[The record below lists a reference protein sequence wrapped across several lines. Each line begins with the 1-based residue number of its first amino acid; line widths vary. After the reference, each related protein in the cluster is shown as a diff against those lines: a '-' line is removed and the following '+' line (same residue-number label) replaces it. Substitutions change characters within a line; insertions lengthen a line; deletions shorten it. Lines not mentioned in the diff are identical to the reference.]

1 MATKKKTKTD
11 EQFYKAPCPSIDQIL
26 RIKRLDT
33 KSAIELFNKLKDF
46 VANLEPENSITA
58 YANKLIQEL
67 LNDPD
72 ILKPYL
78 EDDLAYGLVL
88 KEVYDCIVDIY
99 LPFRI
104 EYVCSTINTKLK
116 NHDPG
121 SNGLPSEFN
130 DMLNDLERAM
140 STLTKGNKA
149 TTASHPKTLKELQSL
164 EASLKKGVIGQDE
177 AIESLIKKSKLIS
190 VGFETRGAFFFIGR
204 TGVGKTE
211 LAKQFGDKF
220 YGNFAK
226 INCSEFGNGHEV
238 SKLIGAPPGYVGSN
252 QKSFFAEKAEKGN
265 RWVFLFD
272 EIEKAHEKL
281 YNLLLSLL
289 DDGTITDS
297 QGVVLDFSRSIFLFT
312 SNQGVRDLKTKTLSF
327 KQNANE
333 EADKETLKDSLD
345 RMFSPEFRNRID
357 EFIYF
362 NDLTVDDAKKIAKL
376 NLKQY
381 PVVISD
387 SLLDYV
393 VSNCYSVEYGVRE
406 LKRFIKNN
414 VALPIAEAILNS
426 PVPPSKGDK
435 YQVSFKEG
443 KLVVDGLAKDCWL
456 P

>member
-1 MATKKKTKTD
+1 MATKKKTKT
-11 EQFYKAPCPSIDQIL
+11 EEFYKAPCPSIDQIL

-33 KSAIELFNKLKDF
+33 KSAIDLFKKLKDF
-46 VANLEPENSITA
+46 VVDLKPENSITA

-67 LNDPD
+67 LNDPE

-78 EDDLAYGLVL
+78 DDDLAYGLVL

-104 EYVCSTINTKLK
+104 EYVCSTINSKLK
-116 NHDPG
+116 NDFPQDD
-121 SNGLPSEFN
+121 NNPEVN
-130 DMLNDLERAM
+130 DMLDDLERAM
-140 STLTKGNKA
+140 ATLTKGKKEGPA
-149 TTASHPKTLKELQSL
+149 HPKTLKELQSL
-164 EASLKKGVIGQDE
+164 ETSLKKGVIGQDE
-177 AIESLIKKSKLIS
+177 AIESLIRKSKLIS

-327 KQNANE
+327 KHNANE

-362 NDLTVDDAKKIAKL
+362 NDLTVDDAKKIARL

-387 SLLDYV
+387 NLLDYV
-393 VSNCYSVEYGVRE
+393 VANCYSVEYGVRE

-435 YQVSFKEG
+435 YQVSIKEG

>member
-1 MATKKKTKTD
+1 MATKKKTKTKD
-11 EQFYKAPCPSIDQIL
+11 QEFYKAPCPSIDQIL

-33 KSAIELFNKLKDF
+33 KSAIELFNKLKAF
-46 VANLEPENSITA
+46 VADLKQENAITT

-67 LNDPD
+67 LSDPE

-78 EDDLAYGLVL
+78 DDDLAYGLVL

-104 EYVCSTINTKLK
+104 EYICSDMNNKIKEQKPPTGTTEEILDILEGFMT
-116 NHDPG
+116 
-121 SNGLPSEFN
+121 SALPKKE
-130 DMLNDLERAM
+130 
-140 STLTKGNKA
+140 KA
-149 TTASHPKTLKELQSL
+149 GHPKTLKELQSL
-164 EASLKKGVIGQDE
+164 EASLKKGVIGQDG
-177 AIESLIKKSKLIS
+177 AIETLIKKSKLIS
-190 VGFETRGAFFFIGR
+190 VGFEKRGAFFFIGR

-211 LAKQFGDKF
+211 LAKQFGNKF

-226 INCSEFGNGHEV
+226 INCSEFSNGHEV

-297 QGVVLDFSRSIFLFT
+297 QGVQLDFSRSIFLFT

-327 KQNANE
+327 KQNQSE
-333 EADKETLKDSLD
+333 DADKETLRDSLD

-362 NDLTVDDAKKIAKL
+362 NDLTVEDAKKIAKL
-376 NLKQY
+376 NLKEY
-381 PVVISD
+381 PVVITD
-387 SLLDYV
+387 DLLDYI

-406 LKRFIKNN
+406 LKRFIKNS
-414 VALPIAEAILNS
+414 VALPIAESILNS

-435 YQVSFKEG
+435 YQVSIKNG
-443 KLVVDGLAKDCWL
+443 KLVVDGLAKDCWI

>member
-1 MATKKKTKTD
+1 MATKKKTTKTKD
-11 EQFYKAPCPSIDQIL
+11 QEFYKAPCPSIDQIL

-33 KSAIELFNKLKDF
+33 KSAVELFNKLKDF
-46 VANLEPENSITA
+46 VADLKQENAITL

-67 LNDPD
+67 LSDPQ

-88 KEVYDCIVDIY
+88 KEVYDCIVEIY

-104 EYVCSTINTKLK
+104 EYICSDMNNKIKEQKPPTGTTEEILDILEGFMT
-116 NHDPG
+116 
-121 SNGLPSEFN
+121 SALP
-130 DMLNDLERAM
+130 
-140 STLTKGNKA
+140 KGKKVN
-149 TTASHPKTLKELQSL
+149 HPKTLKELQSL
-164 EASLKKGVIGQDE
+164 ESSLKRGVIGQDE
-177 AIESLIKKSKLIS
+177 AIETLIKKSKLIS
-190 VGFETRGAFFFIGR
+190 VGFEKRGAFFFIGR

-297 QGVVLDFSRSIFLFT
+297 QGVQLDFSRSIFLFT

-327 KQNANE
+327 KQNQNE
-333 EADKETLKDSLD
+333 EADKETLRDSLD

-362 NDLTVDDAKKIAKL
+362 NDLTVEDAKKIAKL
-376 NLKQY
+376 NLKEY
-381 PVVISD
+381 PVVIND
-387 SLLDYV
+387 NLLDYI

-414 VALPIAEAILNS
+414 VALPIAESILNS

-435 YQVSFKEG
+435 YQLSIKDG

>member
-1 MATKKKTKTD
+1 MTKKKTKID
-11 EQFYKAPCPSIDQIL
+11 QQFYKAPCPSIDQIL
-26 RIKRLDT
+26 KIKRLDT
-33 KSAIELFNKLKDF
+33 KSAIELFNKLKEF
-46 VANLEPENSITA
+46 VADLKPENAITS
-58 YANKLIQEL
+58 YATKLINEL
-67 LNDPD
+67 ISDPD

-88 KEVYDCIVDIY
+88 KEVYECIVDIY

-104 EYVCSTINTKLK
+104 EYICSDMNNKLRGQTPTEGNTEDIL
-116 NHDPG
+116 D
-121 SNGLPSEFN
+121 S
-130 DMLNDLERAM
+130 LEGMMTSA
-140 STLTKGNKA
+140 TPKGKKV
-149 TTASHPKTLKELQSL
+149 THPKTLKELNTL
-164 EASLKKGVIGQDE
+164 ESAMKKHVIGQDE
-177 AIESLIKKSKLIS
+177 AIETLIRRSKLIS
-190 VGFETRGAFFFIGR
+190 VGFEKRGAFFFIGR

-211 LAKQFGDKF
+211 LAKQFGERF

-226 INCSEFGNGHEV
+226 INCSEFSNGHEV

-297 QGVVLDFSRSIFLFT
+297 QGNLLDFSRSIFLFT
-312 SNQGVRDLKTKTLSF
+312 SNQGIRDLKTKTLSF
-327 KQNANE
+327 KQNQSE
-333 EADKETLKDSLD
+333 DADKETLKDSLD

-362 NDLTVDDAKKIAKL
+362 NDLTVEDAKKIAKL
-376 NLKQY
+376 NLKEY
-381 PVVISD
+381 PVVITD
-387 SLLDYV
+387 DLLDYC

-406 LKRFIKNN
+406 LKRFVKNSI
-414 VALPIAEAILNS
+414 ALPIAEAILNS

-435 YQVSFKEG
+435 YQVSIKGG
-443 KLVVDGLAKDCWL
+443 KLLVDGLAKDCWL

>member
-1 MATKKKTKTD
+1 MATKKKTKID
-11 EQFYKAPCPSIDQIL
+11 QQFYKAPCPSIDQIL

-33 KSAIELFNKLKDF
+33 ASAIKLFNELKEF
-46 VANLEPENSITA
+46 VANLKQENAITA

-67 LNDPD
+67 LSDPE

-78 EDDLAYGLVL
+78 DDDLAYGLVL

-99 LPFRI
+99 MPFRI
-104 EYVCSTINTKLK
+104 EYVCSDMNNKLK
-116 NHDPG
+116 SPT
-121 SNGLPSEFN
+121 STPPSTPDEIL
-130 DMLNDLERAM
+130 DILEGFM
-140 STLTKGNKA
+140 PSSIPKIKKDTQ
-149 TTASHPKTLKELQSL
+149 PKTLKDLQSL
-164 EASLKKGVIGQDE
+164 ETSLKKGVIGQDE
-177 AIESLIKKSKLIS
+177 AIETLINKSKLIS
-190 VGFETRGAFFFIGR
+190 VGFEKRGAFFFIGR

-211 LAKQFGDKF
+211 LAKQFGNKF

-226 INCSEFGNGHEV
+226 INCSEFSNGHEV

-297 QGVVLDFSRSIFLFT
+297 QGVQLDFSRSIFLFT
-312 SNQGVRDLKTKTLSF
+312 SNQGIRDLKTKTLSF
-327 KQNANE
+327 KQNQNE
-333 EADKETLKDSLD
+333 EADKETLRDSLD

-362 NDLTVDDAKKIAKL
+362 NDLTPEDAKKIAKL
-376 NLKQY
+376 NLKEY
-381 PVVISD
+381 PVVITD
-387 SLLDYV
+387 DLLDYC

-406 LKRFIKNN
+406 LKRFIKNSI
-414 VALPIAEAILNS
+414 ALPIAEAILSS

-435 YQVSFKEG
+435 YQVSIKNG
-443 KLVVDGLAKDCWL
+443 KLVVDGLAKDCWI

>member
-1 MATKKKTKTD
+1 MATKKKTTKTKD
-11 EQFYKAPCPSIDQIL
+11 QEFYKAPCPSIDQIL

-33 KSAIELFNKLKDF
+33 KSAIDLFNKLKDF
-46 VANLEPENSITA
+46 VADLKPENAITS

-67 LNDPD
+67 LKDPE

-88 KEVYDCIVDIY
+88 KEVYECIVDIY

-104 EYVCSTINTKLK
+104 EYICSDMNNKIKEQKPPTGTTEEILDILEGFMT
-116 NHDPG
+116 
-121 SNGLPSEFN
+121 SALP
-130 DMLNDLERAM
+130 
-140 STLTKGNKA
+140 KGKKVN
-149 TTASHPKTLKELQSL
+149 HPKTLKELQSL
-164 EASLKKGVIGQDE
+164 ESSLKRGVIGQDE
-177 AIESLIKKSKLIS
+177 AIETLIKKSKLIS
-190 VGFETRGAFFFIGR
+190 VGFEKRGAFFFIGR

-297 QGVVLDFSRSIFLFT
+297 QGVQLDFSRSIFLFT

-327 KQNANE
+327 KQNQNE
-333 EADKETLKDSLD
+333 DADKETLRDSLD

-362 NDLTVDDAKKIAKL
+362 NDLTVEDAKKIAKL
-376 NLKQY
+376 NLKEY
-381 PVVISD
+381 PVVIND
-387 SLLDYV
+387 NLLDYI

-414 VALPIAEAILNS
+414 VALPIAESILNS

-435 YQVSFKEG
+435 YQVSIKDG

>member
-1 MATKKKTKTD
+1 VAD
-11 EQFYKAPCPSIDQIL
+11 
-26 RIKRLDT
+26 
-33 KSAIELFNKLKDF
+33 LK
-46 VANLEPENSITA
+46 PENSITA

-67 LNDPD
+67 LNDPE

-78 EDDLAYGLVL
+78 DDDLAYGLVL

-99 LPFRI
+99 MPFRI
-104 EYVCSTINTKLK
+104 EYVCSTINNKLK
-116 NHDPG
+116 NDSPQG
-121 SNGLPSEFN
+121 DTPTEVN
-130 DMLNDLERAM
+130 DMLDDLERAM
-140 STLTKGNKA
+140 ATLTKGKKVPAA
-149 TTASHPKTLKELQSL
+149 THPKTLKELQSL
-164 EASLKKGVIGQDE
+164 ETSLKKGVIGQDE
-177 AIESLIKKSKLIS
+177 AIQTLIKKSKLIS
-190 VGFETRGAFFFIGR
+190 VGFEKRGAFFFIGR

-297 QGVVLDFSRSIFLFT
+297 QGVQLDFSRSIFLFT

-327 KQNANE
+327 KQNQNE
-333 EADKETLKDSLD
+333 EADKETLRDSLD

-362 NDLTVDDAKKIAKL
+362 NDLTVEDAKKIAKL
-376 NLKQY
+376 NLKEY
-381 PVVISD
+381 PVVIND
-387 SLLDYV
+387 NLLDYI

-414 VALPIAEAILNS
+414 VALPIAESILNS

-435 YQVSFKEG
+435 YQVSIKNG

>member
-1 MATKKKTKTD
+1 MAKKKTTKID
-11 EQFYKAPCPSIDQIL
+11 QQFYKAPCPSIDQIL

-33 KSAIELFNKLKDF
+33 ASAIKLFNELKEF
-46 VANLEPENSITA
+46 VANLKQENAITA

-67 LNDPD
+67 LSDPEV
-72 ILKPYL
+72 LKPYL
-78 EDDLAYGLVL
+78 DDDLAYGLVL

-99 LPFRI
+99 MPFRI
-104 EYVCSTINTKLK
+104 EYVCSDMNNKLK
-116 NHDPG
+116 SPT
-121 SNGLPSEFN
+121 SSQPSTPDEIL
-130 DMLNDLERAM
+130 DILEGFM
-140 STLTKGNKA
+140 PSSTSKTKKDIQ
-149 TTASHPKTLKELQSL
+149 PKTLKDLQSL

-177 AIESLIKKSKLIS
+177 AIETLINKSKLIS
-190 VGFETRGAFFFIGR
+190 VGFEKRGAFFFIGR

-211 LAKQFGDKF
+211 LAKQFGQKF

-226 INCSEFGNGHEV
+226 INCSEFSNGHEV

-297 QGVVLDFSRSIFLFT
+297 QGVQLDFSRSIFLFT
-312 SNQGVRDLKTKTLSF
+312 SNQGIRDLKTKTLSF
-327 KQNANE
+327 KQNQNE
-333 EADKETLKDSLD
+333 DADKETLRDSLD

-362 NDLTVDDAKKIAKL
+362 NDLTPEDAKKIAKL
-376 NLKQY
+376 NLKEY
-381 PVVISD
+381 PVVITD
-387 SLLDYV
+387 DLLDYC

-406 LKRFIKNN
+406 LKRFIKNSI
-414 VALPIAEAILNS
+414 ALPIAEAILSS

-435 YQVSFKEG
+435 YQVSIKNG
-443 KLVVDGLAKDCWL
+443 KLVVDGLAKDCWI

>member
-1 MATKKKTKTD
+1 MATKKKTKTKD
-11 EQFYKAPCPSIDQIL
+11 QEFYKAPCPSIDQIL

-33 KSAIELFNKLKDF
+33 KSAVELFNKLKDF
-46 VANLEPENSITA
+46 VADLKQENAITL

-67 LNDPD
+67 LSDPQ

-88 KEVYDCIVDIY
+88 KEVYDCIVEIY

-104 EYVCSTINTKLK
+104 EYICSDMNNKIKEQKPPTGTTEEILDILEGFMT
-116 NHDPG
+116 
-121 SNGLPSEFN
+121 SALP
-130 DMLNDLERAM
+130 
-140 STLTKGNKA
+140 KGKKVN
-149 TTASHPKTLKELQSL
+149 HPKTLKELQSL
-164 EASLKKGVIGQDE
+164 ESSLKKGVIGQDE
-177 AIESLIKKSKLIS
+177 AIETLIKKSKLIS
-190 VGFETRGAFFFIGR
+190 VGFEKRGAFFFIGR

-297 QGVVLDFSRSIFLFT
+297 QGVQLDFSRSIFLFT

-327 KQNANE
+327 KQNQNE
-333 EADKETLKDSLD
+333 EADKETLRDSLD

-362 NDLTVDDAKKIAKL
+362 NDLTKDDAKKIAKL
-376 NLKQY
+376 NLKEY
-381 PVVISD
+381 PVVITD
-387 SLLDYV
+387 NLLDYI

-414 VALPIAEAILNS
+414 VALPIAESILNS

-435 YQVSFKEG
+435 YQLSIKDG

>member
-11 EQFYKAPCPSIDQIL
+11 EFYKAPCPSIDQIL

-33 KSAIELFNKLKDF
+33 KAAIDLFKKLKDF
-46 VANLEPENSITA
+46 VVDLKPENSITA

-67 LNDPD
+67 LNDPE

-78 EDDLAYGLVL
+78 DDDLAYGLVL

-104 EYVCSTINTKLK
+104 EYVCSTINSKLK
-116 NHDPG
+116 NDFPQDD
-121 SNGLPSEFN
+121 NNPEVN
-130 DMLNDLERAM
+130 DMLDDLERAM
-140 STLTKGNKA
+140 ATLTKGKKEGPA
-149 TTASHPKTLKELQSL
+149 HPKTLKELQSL
-164 EASLKKGVIGQDE
+164 ETSLKKGVIGQDE
-177 AIESLIKKSKLIS
+177 AIESLIRKSKLIS

-327 KQNANE
+327 KHNANE

-362 NDLTVDDAKKIAKL
+362 NDLTVDDAKKIARL

-387 SLLDYV
+387 NLLDYV
-393 VSNCYSVEYGVRE
+393 VANCYSVEYGVRE

-435 YQVSFKEG
+435 YQVSIKEG

>member
-1 MATKKKTKTD
+1 MTKKKTKID
-11 EQFYKAPCPSIDQIL
+11 QQFYKAPCPSIDQIL
-26 RIKRLDT
+26 KIKRLDT
-33 KSAIELFNKLKDF
+33 KSAIELFNKLKEF
-46 VANLEPENSITA
+46 VADLKPENAITS
-58 YANKLIQEL
+58 YATKLISEL
-67 LNDPD
+67 ISDPD

-88 KEVYDCIVDIY
+88 KEVYECIVDIY

-104 EYVCSTINTKLK
+104 EYICSDMNNKLRGQTPTEGNTEDIL
-116 NHDPG
+116 D
-121 SNGLPSEFN
+121 S
-130 DMLNDLERAM
+130 LEGMMTSA
-140 STLTKGNKA
+140 TPKGKKV
-149 TTASHPKTLKELQSL
+149 THPKTLKELNTL
-164 EASLKKGVIGQDE
+164 ESAMKKHVIGQDE
-177 AIESLIKKSKLIS
+177 AIETLIRRSKLIS
-190 VGFETRGAFFFIGR
+190 VGFEKRGAFFFIGR

-211 LAKQFGDKF
+211 LAKQFGERF

-226 INCSEFGNGHEV
+226 INCSEFSNGHEV

-297 QGVVLDFSRSIFLFT
+297 QGNLLDFSRSIFLFT
-312 SNQGVRDLKTKTLSF
+312 SNQGIRDLKTKTLSF
-327 KQNANE
+327 KQNQNE
-333 EADKETLKDSLD
+333 DADKETLKDSLD

-362 NDLTVDDAKKIAKL
+362 NDLTVEDAKKIAKL
-376 NLKQY
+376 NLKEY
-381 PVVISD
+381 PVVITD
-387 SLLDYV
+387 DLLDYV

-406 LKRFIKNN
+406 LKRFVKNN

-435 YQVSFKEG
+435 YQISIKGG
-443 KLVVDGLAKDCWL
+443 KLLVDGLAKDCWL

>member
-1 MATKKKTKTD
+1 MTKKKTKID
-11 EQFYKAPCPSIDQIL
+11 QQFYKAPCPSIDQIL
-26 RIKRLDT
+26 KIKRLDT
-33 KSAIELFNKLKDF
+33 KSAIELFNKLKEF
-46 VANLEPENSITA
+46 VADLKPENAITS
-58 YANKLIQEL
+58 YATKLISEL
-67 LNDPD
+67 ISDPD

-88 KEVYDCIVDIY
+88 KEVYECIVDIY

-104 EYVCSTINTKLK
+104 EYICSDMNNKLRGQTPTEGNTEDIL
-116 NHDPG
+116 D
-121 SNGLPSEFN
+121 S
-130 DMLNDLERAM
+130 LEGMMTSA
-140 STLTKGNKA
+140 TPKGKKV
-149 TTASHPKTLKELQSL
+149 THPKTLKELNTL
-164 EASLKKGVIGQDE
+164 ESAMKKHVIGQDE
-177 AIESLIKKSKLIS
+177 AIETLIRRSKLIS
-190 VGFETRGAFFFIGR
+190 VGFEKRGAFFFIGR

-211 LAKQFGDKF
+211 LAKQFGERF

-226 INCSEFGNGHEV
+226 INCSEFSNGHEV

-297 QGVVLDFSRSIFLFT
+297 QGNLLDFSRSIFLFT
-312 SNQGVRDLKTKTLSF
+312 SNQGIRDLKTKTLSF
-327 KQNANE
+327 KQNQSE
-333 EADKETLKDSLD
+333 DADKETLKDSLD

-362 NDLTVDDAKKIAKL
+362 NDLTMEDAKKIAKL
-376 NLKQY
+376 NLKEY
-381 PVVISD
+381 PVVITD
-387 SLLDYV
+387 DLLDYC

-414 VALPIAEAILNS
+414 IALPIAEAILNS

-435 YQVSFKEG
+435 YQVSIKGG
-443 KLVVDGLAKDCWL
+443 KLLVDGLAKDCWL

>member
-1 MATKKKTKTD
+1 MAKKTTTKI
-11 EQFYKAPCPSIDQIL
+11 EQQFYKAPCPSIDQIL

-33 KSAIELFNKLKDF
+33 ASAIKLFNELKEF
-46 VANLEPENSITA
+46 VANLKQENAITA

-67 LNDPD
+67 LSDPE

-88 KEVYDCIVDIY
+88 KEIYDCIVDIY

-104 EYVCSTINTKLK
+104 EYICSDMNNKIKEQKPPTGTTEEILDILEGFMT
-116 NHDPG
+116 
-121 SNGLPSEFN
+121 SALPKKEKV
-130 DMLNDLERAM
+130 EY
-140 STLTKGNKA
+140 
-149 TTASHPKTLKELQSL
+149 PKTLKELQSL

-177 AIESLIKKSKLIS
+177 AIKTLIKKSKLIS
-190 VGFETRGAFFFIGR
+190 VGFEKRGAFFFIGR

-211 LAKQFGDKF
+211 LAKQFGNKF

-226 INCSEFGNGHEV
+226 INCSEFSNGHEV

-252 QKSFFAEKAEKGN
+252 QKSFFAEKAEKSN

-297 QGVVLDFSRSIFLFT
+297 QGVQLDFSRSIFLFT

-327 KQNANE
+327 KQNQNE
-333 EADKETLKDSLD
+333 DADKETLRDSLD

-362 NDLTVDDAKKIAKL
+362 NDLTVEDAKKIAKL
-376 NLKQY
+376 NLKEY
-381 PVVISD
+381 PVVITD
-387 SLLDYV
+387 DLLDYI
-393 VSNCYSVEYGVRE
+393 VSNCYSIKYGVRE
-406 LKRFIKNN
+406 LKRFIKNS
-414 VALPIAEAILNS
+414 VALPIAESILNS

-435 YQVSFKEG
+435 YQVSIKNG
-443 KLVVDGLAKDCWL
+443 KLVVDGLAKDCWI

>member
-1 MATKKKTKTD
+1 MTKKKTKID
-11 EQFYKAPCPSIDQIL
+11 QQFYKAPCPSIDQIL
-26 RIKRLDT
+26 KIKRLDT
-33 KSAIELFNKLKDF
+33 KSAIELFNKLKEF
-46 VANLEPENSITA
+46 VADLKPENAITS
-58 YANKLIQEL
+58 YATKLISEL
-67 LNDPD
+67 ISDPD

-88 KEVYDCIVDIY
+88 KEVYECIVDIY

-104 EYVCSTINTKLK
+104 EYICSDMNNKLRGQTPTEGNTEDIL
-116 NHDPG
+116 D
-121 SNGLPSEFN
+121 S
-130 DMLNDLERAM
+130 LEGMMTSA
-140 STLTKGNKA
+140 TPKGKKV
-149 TTASHPKTLKELQSL
+149 THPKTLKELNTL
-164 EASLKKGVIGQDE
+164 ESAMKKHVIGQDE
-177 AIESLIKKSKLIS
+177 AIETLIRRSKLIS
-190 VGFETRGAFFFIGR
+190 VGFEKRGAFFFIGR

-211 LAKQFGDKF
+211 LAKQFGERF

-226 INCSEFGNGHEV
+226 INCSEFSNGHEV

-297 QGVVLDFSRSIFLFT
+297 QGNLLDFSRSIFLFT
-312 SNQGVRDLKTKTLSF
+312 SNQGIRDLKTKTLSF
-327 KQNANE
+327 KQNQSE
-333 EADKETLKDSLD
+333 DADKETLKDSLD

-362 NDLTVDDAKKIAKL
+362 NDLTPEDAKKIAKL
-376 NLKQY
+376 NLKEY
-381 PVVISD
+381 PVVITD
-387 SLLDYV
+387 DLLDYC

-414 VALPIAEAILNS
+414 IALPIAEAILNS

-435 YQVSFKEG
+435 YQISIKGG
-443 KLVVDGLAKDCWL
+443 KLLVDGLAKDCWL

>member
-1 MATKKKTKTD
+1 MAKKKTKID
-11 EQFYKAPCPSIDQIL
+11 QQFYKAPCPSIDQIL

-33 KSAIELFNKLKDF
+33 ASAIKLFNELKEF
-46 VANLEPENSITA
+46 VASLKQENAITA

-67 LNDPD
+67 LDD
-72 ILKPYL
+72 SEILKPYL
-78 EDDLAYGLVL
+78 DDDLAYGLVL

-99 LPFRI
+99 MPFRI
-104 EYVCSTINTKLK
+104 EYVCSDMNNKLK
-116 NHDPG
+116 SPNT
-121 SNGLPSEFN
+121 SVPSTPDEIL
-130 DMLNDLERAM
+130 DALEGFM
-140 STLTKGNKA
+140 PSSTIKTKKDIQ
-149 TTASHPKTLKELQSL
+149 PKSLKDLQSL
-164 EASLKKGVIGQDE
+164 ETALKKGVIGQDE
-177 AIESLIKKSKLIS
+177 AIETLINKSKLIS
-190 VGFETRGAFFFIGR
+190 VGFEKRGAFFFIGR

-211 LAKQFGDKF
+211 LAKQFGQKF

-226 INCSEFGNGHEV
+226 INCSEFSNGHEV

-297 QGVVLDFSRSIFLFT
+297 QGNLLDFSRSIFLFT

-327 KQNANE
+327 KQNQNE
-333 EADKETLKDSLD
+333 DADKETLRDSLD

-362 NDLTVDDAKKIAKL
+362 NDLTPEDAKKIAKL
-376 NLKQY
+376 NLKEY
-381 PVVISD
+381 PVVITD
-387 SLLDYV
+387 DLLDYC

-406 LKRFIKNN
+406 LKRFVKNSI
-414 VALPIAEAILNS
+414 ALPIAEAILNS
-426 PVPPSKGDK
+426 PVPPSKGDN
-435 YQVSFKEG
+435 YQVSIKGG
-443 KLVVDGLAKDCWL
+443 KLLVDGLAKDCWL

>member
-11 EQFYKAPCPSIDQIL
+11 EFYKAPCPSIDQIL

-33 KSAIELFNKLKDF
+33 KAAIDLFKKLKDF
-46 VANLEPENSITA
+46 VVDLKPENSITA

-67 LNDPD
+67 LNDPE

-78 EDDLAYGLVL
+78 DDDLAYGLVL

-104 EYVCSTINTKLK
+104 EYVCSTINSKLK
-116 NHDPG
+116 NDFPQDD
-121 SNGLPSEFN
+121 NNPEVN
-130 DMLNDLERAM
+130 DMLDDLERAM
-140 STLTKGNKA
+140 ATLTKGKKEGPA
-149 TTASHPKTLKELQSL
+149 HPKTLKELQSL
-164 EASLKKGVIGQDE
+164 ETSLKKGVIGQDE
-177 AIESLIKKSKLIS
+177 AIESLIRKSKLIS

-327 KQNANE
+327 KHNANE

-387 SLLDYV
+387 NLLDYV
-393 VSNCYSVEYGVRE
+393 VANCYSVEYGVRE

-435 YQVSFKEG
+435 YQVSIKEG
-443 KLVVDGLAKDCWL
+443 KLIVDGLAKDCWL

>member
-11 EQFYKAPCPSIDQIL
+11 EFYKAPCPSIDQIL

-33 KSAIELFNKLKDF
+33 KAAIDLFKKLKDF
-46 VANLEPENSITA
+46 VVDLKPENSITA

-67 LNDPD
+67 LNDPE

-78 EDDLAYGLVL
+78 DDDLAYGLVL

-104 EYVCSTINTKLK
+104 EYVCSTINSKLK
-116 NHDPG
+116 NDFPQDD
-121 SNGLPSEFN
+121 NNPEVN
-130 DMLNDLERAM
+130 DMLDDLERAM
-140 STLTKGNKA
+140 ATLTKGKKEGPA
-149 TTASHPKTLKELQSL
+149 HPKTLKELQSL
-164 EASLKKGVIGQDE
+164 ETSLKKGVIGQDE
-177 AIESLIKKSKLIS
+177 AIESLIRKSKLIS

-327 KQNANE
+327 KHNANE

-387 SLLDYV
+387 NLLDYV
-393 VSNCYSVEYGVRE
+393 VANCYSVEYGVRE

-435 YQVSFKEG
+435 YQVSIKEG

>member
-11 EQFYKAPCPSIDQIL
+11 QQFYKAPCPSIDQIL

-33 KSAIELFNKLKDF
+33 ASAIKLFNELKEF
-46 VANLEPENSITA
+46 VANLKPENAITT

-67 LNDPD
+67 LNDPE

-78 EDDLAYGLVL
+78 DDDLAYGLVL

-99 LPFRI
+99 MPFRI
-104 EYVCSTINTKLK
+104 EYVCSDMNNKLK
-116 NHDPG
+116 SPN
-121 SNGLPSEFN
+121 SSIPSTPDEIL
-130 DMLNDLERAM
+130 DALEGFM
-140 STLTKGNKA
+140 PSSTTKTRKDIQ
-149 TTASHPKTLKELQSL
+149 PKTLKDLQSL
-164 EASLKKGVIGQDE
+164 ESTLKKGVIGQDE
-177 AIESLIKKSKLIS
+177 AIETLIKKSKLIS
-190 VGFETRGAFFFIGR
+190 VGFEKRGAFFFIGR

-211 LAKQFGDKF
+211 LAKQFGQKF

-226 INCSEFGNGHEV
+226 INCSEFSNGHEV

-252 QKSFFAEKAEKGN
+252 QKSFFAEKAEKSN

-297 QGVVLDFSRSIFLFT
+297 QGVQLDFSRSIFLFT

-327 KQNANE
+327 KQNQNE
-333 EADKETLKDSLD
+333 DADKETLRDSLD

-362 NDLTVDDAKKIAKL
+362 NDLTIEDAKKITKL
-376 NLKQY
+376 NLKEY
-381 PVVISD
+381 PVVITD
-387 SLLDYV
+387 DLLDYI

-406 LKRFIKNN
+406 LKRFIKNS

-435 YQVSFKEG
+435 YQVSIKGG
-443 KLVVDGLAKDCWL
+443 KLVVDGLAKDCWI

>member
-11 EQFYKAPCPSIDQIL
+11 QQFYKAPCPSIDQIL

-33 KSAIELFNKLKDF
+33 ASAIKLFNELKEF
-46 VANLEPENSITA
+46 VANLKQENAITA

-67 LNDPD
+67 LSDPEV
-72 ILKPYL
+72 LKPYL
-78 EDDLAYGLVL
+78 DDDLAYGLVL

-99 LPFRI
+99 MPFRI
-104 EYVCSTINTKLK
+104 EYVCSDMNNKLRTPTPGVPSTPDEILDVLEGFMPSATGKTKKDPQPKNLK
-116 NHDPG
+116 D
-121 SNGLPSEFN
+121 
-130 DMLNDLERAM
+130 
-140 STLTKGNKA
+140 
-149 TTASHPKTLKELQSL
+149 LQSL
-164 EASLKKGVIGQDE
+164 EAALKKGVIGQDE
-177 AIESLIKKSKLIS
+177 AIETLINKSKLIS
-190 VGFETRGAFFFIGR
+190 VGFEKRGAFFFIGR

-211 LAKQFGDKF
+211 LAKQFGNKF

-226 INCSEFGNGHEV
+226 INCSEFSNGHEV

-297 QGVVLDFSRSIFLFT
+297 QGVSLDFSRSIFLFT
-312 SNQGVRDLKTKTLSF
+312 SNQGIRDLKTKTLSF
-327 KQNANE
+327 KQNQSE
-333 EADKETLKDSLD
+333 DADKETLRDSLD

-362 NDLTVDDAKKIAKL
+362 NDLTPEDAKKIAKL
-376 NLKQY
+376 NLKEY
-381 PVVISD
+381 PVVITD
-387 SLLDYV
+387 DLLDYC
-393 VSNCYSVEYGVRE
+393 VSHCYSVEYGVRE
-406 LKRFIKNN
+406 LKRFVKNN

-435 YQVSFKEG
+435 YQVSIKGG
-443 KLVVDGLAKDCWL
+443 KLVVDGLAKDCWI

>member
-46 VANLEPENSITA
+46 VAKLEPENSITA

-78 EDDLAYGLVL
+78 DDDLAYGLVL

-99 LPFRI
+99 MPFRI

-116 NHDPG
+116 NDVPAT
-121 SNGLPSEFN
+121 NGLPSEVN
-130 DMLNDLERAM
+130 DMLEDLEKAM
-140 STLTKGNKA
+140 STLTKGKKTSTA
-149 TTASHPKTLKELQSL
+149 THPKTLKELQSL
-164 EASLKKGVIGQDE
+164 EAALKKGVIGQDE
-177 AIESLIKKSKLIS
+177 AIESLIRKSKLIS

-211 LAKQFGDKF
+211 LAKQFGEKF

-362 NDLTVDDAKKIAKL
+362 NDLTVEDAKKIAKL

-387 SLLDYV
+387 NLLDYV

-426 PVPPSKGDK
+426 PVPPSKADK
-435 YQVSFKEG
+435 YQVSIKEG

>member
-1 MATKKKTKTD
+1 MTKKKTKID
-11 EQFYKAPCPSIDQIL
+11 QQFYKAPCPSIDQIL
-26 RIKRLDT
+26 KIKRLDT
-33 KSAIELFNKLKDF
+33 KSAIELFNKLKEF
-46 VANLEPENSITA
+46 VADLKTENAITS
-58 YANKLIQEL
+58 YATKLISEL
-67 LNDPD
+67 ISDPD

-88 KEVYDCIVDIY
+88 KEIYECIVDIY

-104 EYVCSTINTKLK
+104 EYICSDMNNKLRGQTPPEGNTEDIL
-116 NHDPG
+116 D
-121 SNGLPSEFN
+121 S
-130 DMLNDLERAM
+130 LEGMMTSA
-140 STLTKGNKA
+140 TPKGKKV
-149 TTASHPKTLKELQSL
+149 THPKTLKELNTL
-164 EASLKKGVIGQDE
+164 ESAMKKHVIGQDE
-177 AIESLIKKSKLIS
+177 AIETLIRRSKLIS
-190 VGFETRGAFFFIGR
+190 VGFEKRGAFFFIGR

-211 LAKQFGDKF
+211 LAKQFGERF

-226 INCSEFGNGHEV
+226 INCSEFSNGHEV

-297 QGVVLDFSRSIFLFT
+297 QGNLLDFSRSIFLFT
-312 SNQGVRDLKTKTLSF
+312 SNQGIRDLKTKTLSF
-327 KQNANE
+327 KQNQSE
-333 EADKETLKDSLD
+333 DADKETLKDSLD

-362 NDLTVDDAKKIAKL
+362 NDLTMEDAKKIAKL
-376 NLKQY
+376 NLKEY
-381 PVVISD
+381 PVVITD
-387 SLLDYV
+387 DLLDYV

-406 LKRFIKNN
+406 LKRFVKNN

-435 YQVSFKEG
+435 YQVSIKGG
-443 KLVVDGLAKDCWL
+443 KLLVDGLAKDCWL

>member
-11 EQFYKAPCPSIDQIL
+11 YQFYKAPCPSIDQIL

-33 KSAIELFNKLKDF
+33 ASAIKLFNELKEF
-46 VANLEPENSITA
+46 VAGLKQENAITA

-72 ILKPYL
+72 VLKPYL
-78 EDDLAYGLVL
+78 DDDLAYGLVL

-99 LPFRI
+99 MPFRI
-104 EYVCSTINTKLK
+104 EYVCSDMNNKLK
-116 NHDPG
+116 SPNP
-121 SNGLPSEFN
+121 NIPSTPDEIL
-130 DMLNDLERAM
+130 DALEGFM
-140 STLTKGNKA
+140 PSSTTKTKKDVQ
-149 TTASHPKTLKELQSL
+149 PKTLKDLQSL
-164 EASLKKGVIGQDE
+164 ESTLKKGVIGQDE
-177 AIESLIKKSKLIS
+177 AIETLIKKSKLIS
-190 VGFETRGAFFFIGR
+190 VGFEKRGAFFFIGR

-211 LAKQFGDKF
+211 LAKQFGQKF

-226 INCSEFGNGHEV
+226 INCSEFGNGHEI

-297 QGVVLDFSRSIFLFT
+297 QGVQLDFSRSIFLFT

-327 KQNANE
+327 KQNQNE
-333 EADKETLKDSLD
+333 DADKETLRDSLD

-362 NDLTVDDAKKIAKL
+362 NDLTVEDAKKITKL
-376 NLKQY
+376 NLKEY
-381 PVVISD
+381 PVVITD
-387 SLLDYV
+387 DLLDYI

-406 LKRFIKNN
+406 LKRFIKNS
-414 VALPIAEAILNS
+414 VALPIAESILNS

-435 YQVSFKEG
+435 YQVSIKNG
-443 KLVVDGLAKDCWL
+443 SLVVDGLAKDCWL

>member
-33 KSAIELFNKLKDF
+33 KSAVELFNKLKDF
-46 VANLEPENSITA
+46 VADLKQENAITI

-67 LNDPD
+67 LSDPQ

-88 KEVYDCIVDIY
+88 KEVYDCIVEIY

-104 EYVCSTINTKLK
+104 EYICSDMNNKIKEQKPPTGTTEEILDILEGFMT
-116 NHDPG
+116 
-121 SNGLPSEFN
+121 SALP
-130 DMLNDLERAM
+130 
-140 STLTKGNKA
+140 KGKKVN
-149 TTASHPKTLKELQSL
+149 HPKTLKELQSL
-164 EASLKKGVIGQDE
+164 ESSLKRGVIGQDE
-177 AIESLIKKSKLIS
+177 AIETLIKKSKLIS
-190 VGFETRGAFFFIGR
+190 VGFEKRGAFFFIGR

-297 QGVVLDFSRSIFLFT
+297 QGVQLDFSRSIFLFT

-327 KQNANE
+327 KQNQNE
-333 EADKETLKDSLD
+333 EADKETLRDSLD

-362 NDLTVDDAKKIAKL
+362 NDLTVEDAKKIAKL
-376 NLKQY
+376 NLKEY
-381 PVVISD
+381 PVVITD
-387 SLLDYV
+387 NLLDYI

-414 VALPIAEAILNS
+414 VALPIAESILNS

-435 YQVSFKEG
+435 YQVSIKNG

>member
-1 MATKKKTKTD
+1 MATKKKTTKTKD
-11 EQFYKAPCPSIDQIL
+11 QEFYKAPCPSIDQIL

-33 KSAIELFNKLKDF
+33 KSAIDLFNKLKDF
-46 VANLEPENSITA
+46 VADLKPENAITS
-58 YANKLIQEL
+58 YANKLIKEL
-67 LNDPD
+67 LKDPE

-88 KEVYDCIVDIY
+88 KEVYECIVDIY

-104 EYVCSTINTKLK
+104 EYICS
-116 NHDPG
+116 
-121 SNGLPSEFN
+121 
-130 DMLNDLERAM
+130 DMNNKIKEQKPPTGTTEEILDILEGFMTSAM
-140 STLTKGNKA
+140 PKKGK
-149 TTASHPKTLKELQSL
+149 TEHPKTLKELQSL
-164 EASLKKGVIGQDE
+164 ETSLKKGVIGQDE
-177 AIESLIKKSKLIS
+177 AIETLIKKSKLIS
-190 VGFETRGAFFFIGR
+190 VGFEKRGAFFFIGR

-211 LAKQFGDKF
+211 LAKQFGQKF

-226 INCSEFGNGHEV
+226 INCSEFGNGHEI

-297 QGVVLDFSRSIFLFT
+297 QGVQLDFSRSIFLFT

-327 KQNANE
+327 KQNQNE
-333 EADKETLKDSLD
+333 EADKETLRDSLD

-362 NDLTVDDAKKIAKL
+362 NDLTVEDAKKIAKL
-376 NLKQY
+376 NLKEY
-381 PVVISD
+381 PVVIND
-387 SLLDYV
+387 NLLDYI

-414 VALPIAEAILNS
+414 VALPIAESILNS

-435 YQVSFKEG
+435 YQVSIKNG

>member
-1 MATKKKTKTD
+1 MTKKKTKTD
-11 EQFYKAPCPSIDQIL
+11 PQFYKAPCPSIDQIL
-26 RIKRLDT
+26 KIKRLDT
-33 KSAIELFNKLKDF
+33 KSAIELFNKLKLF
-46 VANLEPENSITA
+46 VAELKPENAITS
-58 YANKLIQEL
+58 YANKLISEL
-67 LNDPD
+67 ISDPD

-78 EDDLAYGLVL
+78 DDDLAYGLVL

-104 EYVCSTINTKLK
+104 EYICSDMNNKLRGQTPTEGNTEDIL
-116 NHDPG
+116 DSLEG
-121 SNGLPSEFN
+121 MMTSALP
-130 DMLNDLERAM
+130 
-140 STLTKGNKA
+140 KGKKQ
-149 TTASHPKTLKELQSL
+149 THPKTLKELNTL
-164 EASLKKGVIGQDE
+164 ESAMKKQVIGQDE
-177 AIESLIKKSKLIS
+177 AVETLIRRSKLIS
-190 VGFETRGAFFFIGR
+190 VGFEKRGAFFFIGR

-211 LAKQFGDKF
+211 LAKQFGQKF

-226 INCSEFGNGHEV
+226 INCSEFSNGHEV

-297 QGVVLDFSRSIFLFT
+297 QGNLLDFSRSIFLFT
-312 SNQGVRDLKTKTLSF
+312 SNQGIRDLKTKTLSF
-327 KQNANE
+327 KQNQNE
-333 EADKETLKDSLD
+333 DADKETLKDSLD

-362 NDLTVDDAKKIAKL
+362 NDLTPEDAKKIAKL
-376 NLKQY
+376 NLKEY
-381 PVVISD
+381 PVVITD
-387 SLLDYV
+387 DLLDYC

-406 LKRFIKNN
+406 LKRFVKNN
-414 VALPIAEAILNS
+414 IALPIAEAILNS

-435 YQVSFKEG
+435 YQVSIKDG
-443 KLVVDGLAKDCWL
+443 KLVVDGLAKDCWI

>member
-1 MATKKKTKTD
+1 MATKKKTTKTD
-11 EQFYKAPCPSIDQIL
+11 QQFYKAPCPSIDQIL
-26 RIKRLDT
+26 RIRRLDT
-33 KSAIELFNKLKDF
+33 KSAIDLFNKLKDS
-46 VANLEPENSITA
+46 VADLKPENSITA

-67 LNDPD
+67 LNDPE

-78 EDDLAYGLVL
+78 DDDLAYGLVL

-104 EYVCSTINTKLK
+104 EYVCSTINNKLK
-116 NHDPG
+116 NDSPQG
-121 SNGLPSEFN
+121 DTPPEVN
-130 DMLNDLERAM
+130 DMLDDLERAM
-140 STLTKGNKA
+140 ASLTKGKKVPSA
-149 TTASHPKTLKELQSL
+149 THPKTLKELQSL
-164 EASLKKGVIGQDE
+164 ETSLKKGVIGQDE
-177 AIESLIKKSKLIS
+177 AIETLIKKSKLIS
-190 VGFETRGAFFFIGR
+190 VGFEKRGAFFFIGR

-211 LAKQFGDKF
+211 LAKQFGQKF

-297 QGVVLDFSRSIFLFT
+297 QGVQLDFSRSIFLFT

-327 KQNANE
+327 KHNQNE
-333 EADKETLKDSLD
+333 DADKETLRDSLD

-362 NDLTVDDAKKIAKL
+362 NDLTVEDAKKIAKL
-376 NLKQY
+376 NLKEY
-381 PVVISD
+381 PVVIND
-387 SLLDYV
+387 NLLDHI

-414 VALPIAEAILNS
+414 VALPIAESILNS

-435 YQVSFKEG
+435 YQVSIKDG

>member
-1 MATKKKTKTD
+1 MATKKKTKTKD
-11 EQFYKAPCPSIDQIL
+11 QEFYKAPCPSIDQIL

-33 KSAIELFNKLKDF
+33 KSAVELFNKLKDF
-46 VANLEPENSITA
+46 VADLKQENAITI

-67 LNDPD
+67 LSDPQ

-88 KEVYDCIVDIY
+88 KEVYDCIVEIY

-104 EYVCSTINTKLK
+104 EYICSDMNNKIKEQKPPTGTTEEILDILEGFMT
-116 NHDPG
+116 
-121 SNGLPSEFN
+121 SALP
-130 DMLNDLERAM
+130 
-140 STLTKGNKA
+140 KGKKVN
-149 TTASHPKTLKELQSL
+149 HPKTLKELQSL
-164 EASLKKGVIGQDE
+164 ESSLKRGVIGQDE
-177 AIESLIKKSKLIS
+177 AIETLIKKSKLIS
-190 VGFETRGAFFFIGR
+190 VGFEKRGAFFFIGR

-297 QGVVLDFSRSIFLFT
+297 QGVQLDFSRSIFLFT

-327 KQNANE
+327 KQNQNE
-333 EADKETLKDSLD
+333 EADKETLRDSLD

-362 NDLTVDDAKKIAKL
+362 NDLTVEDAKKIAKL
-376 NLKQY
+376 NLKEY
-381 PVVISD
+381 PVVITD
-387 SLLDYV
+387 NLLDYI

-414 VALPIAEAILNS
+414 VALPIAESILNS

-435 YQVSFKEG
+435 YQVSIKNG

>member
-1 MATKKKTKTD
+1 MATKKKTKTKD
-11 EQFYKAPCPSIDQIL
+11 QEFYKAPCPSIDQIL

-33 KSAIELFNKLKDF
+33 KSAVELFNKLKDF
-46 VANLEPENSITA
+46 VADLKQENAITL

-67 LNDPD
+67 LSDPQ

-88 KEVYDCIVDIY
+88 KEVYDCIVEIY

-104 EYVCSTINTKLK
+104 EYICSDMNNKIKEQKPPTGTTEEILDILEGFMT
-116 NHDPG
+116 
-121 SNGLPSEFN
+121 SALP
-130 DMLNDLERAM
+130 
-140 STLTKGNKA
+140 KGKKVN
-149 TTASHPKTLKELQSL
+149 HPKTLKELQSL
-164 EASLKKGVIGQDE
+164 ESSLKRGVIGQDE
-177 AIESLIKKSKLIS
+177 AIETLIKKSKLIS
-190 VGFETRGAFFFIGR
+190 VGFEKRGAFFFIGR

-297 QGVVLDFSRSIFLFT
+297 QGVQLDFSRSIFLFT

-327 KQNANE
+327 KQNQNE
-333 EADKETLKDSLD
+333 EADKETLRDSLD

-362 NDLTVDDAKKIAKL
+362 NDLTVEDAKKIAKL
-376 NLKQY
+376 NLKEY
-381 PVVISD
+381 PVVITD
-387 SLLDYV
+387 NLLDYI

-414 VALPIAEAILNS
+414 VALPIAESILNS

-435 YQVSFKEG
+435 YQLSIKDG

>member
-11 EQFYKAPCPSIDQIL
+11 QQFYKAPCPSIDQIL

-33 KSAIELFNKLKDF
+33 ASAIKLFNELKEF
-46 VANLEPENSITA
+46 VANLKPENAITT

-67 LNDPD
+67 LNDPE

-78 EDDLAYGLVL
+78 DDDLAYGLVL

-99 LPFRI
+99 MPFRI
-104 EYVCSTINTKLK
+104 EYVCSDMNNKLK
-116 NHDPG
+116 SPN
-121 SNGLPSEFN
+121 SSIPSTPDEIL
-130 DMLNDLERAM
+130 DALEGFM
-140 STLTKGNKA
+140 PSSTTKTRKDIQ
-149 TTASHPKTLKELQSL
+149 PKTLKDLQSL
-164 EASLKKGVIGQDE
+164 ESTLKKGVIGQDE
-177 AIESLIKKSKLIS
+177 AIETLIKKSKLIS
-190 VGFETRGAFFFIGR
+190 VGFEKRGAFFFIGR

-211 LAKQFGDKF
+211 LAKQFGQKF

-226 INCSEFGNGHEV
+226 INCSEFSNGHEV

-252 QKSFFAEKAEKGN
+252 QKSFFAEKAEKSN

-297 QGVVLDFSRSIFLFT
+297 QGVQLDFSRSIFLFT

-327 KQNANE
+327 KQNQNE
-333 EADKETLKDSLD
+333 DADKETLRDSLD

-362 NDLTVDDAKKIAKL
+362 NDLTVEDAKKITKL
-376 NLKQY
+376 NLKEY
-381 PVVISD
+381 PVVITD
-387 SLLDYV
+387 DLLDYI

-406 LKRFIKNN
+406 LKRFIKNS

-435 YQVSFKEG
+435 YQVSIKGG
-443 KLVVDGLAKDCWL
+443 KLVVDGLAKDCWI

>member
-1 MATKKKTKTD
+1 MATKKKTTKTD
-11 EQFYKAPCPSIDQIL
+11 QQFYKAPCPSIDQIL
-26 RIKRLDT
+26 RIRRLDT
-33 KSAIELFNKLKDF
+33 KSAIDLFNKLKDF
-46 VANLEPENSITA
+46 VADLKPENSITA

-67 LNDPD
+67 LNDPE

-78 EDDLAYGLVL
+78 DDDLAYGLVL

-99 LPFRI
+99 MPFRI
-104 EYVCSTINTKLK
+104 EYVCSTINNKLK
-116 NHDPG
+116 NDSPPG
-121 SNGLPSEFN
+121 DTPPEVN
-130 DMLNDLERAM
+130 DMLDDLEREM
-140 STLTKGNKA
+140 DTLTKGKNVPAA
-149 TTASHPKTLKELQSL
+149 THPKSLKELQSL
-164 EASLKKGVIGQDE
+164 ETSLKKGVIGQDE
-177 AIESLIKKSKLIS
+177 AIETLIKKSKLIS
-190 VGFETRGAFFFIGR
+190 VGFEKRGAFFFIGR

-220 YGNFAK
+220 YVNFAK

-238 SKLIGAPPGYVGSN
+238 SKLIGAPPGDVGSN

-297 QGVVLDFSRSIFLFT
+297 QGVQLDFSRSIFLFT

-327 KQNANE
+327 KQNQNE
-333 EADKETLKDSLD
+333 DADKETLRDSLD

-362 NDLTVDDAKKIAKL
+362 NDLTVEDAKKIAKL
-376 NLKQY
+376 NLKEY
-381 PVVISD
+381 PVVIND
-387 SLLDYV
+387 NLLDYI

-414 VALPIAEAILNS
+414 IALPIAESILNR

-435 YQVSFKEG
+435 YQVSIKDG

>member
-1 MATKKKTKTD
+1 MATKKKTTKTKD
-11 EQFYKAPCPSIDQIL
+11 QEFYKAPCPSIDQIL

-33 KSAIELFNKLKDF
+33 KSAVELFNKLKDF
-46 VANLEPENSITA
+46 VADLKQENAITL

-67 LNDPD
+67 LSDPQ

-88 KEVYDCIVDIY
+88 KEVYDCIVEIY

-104 EYVCSTINTKLK
+104 EYICSDMNNKIKEQKPPTGTTEEILDILEGFMT
-116 NHDPG
+116 
-121 SNGLPSEFN
+121 SALP
-130 DMLNDLERAM
+130 
-140 STLTKGNKA
+140 KGKKVN
-149 TTASHPKTLKELQSL
+149 HPKTLKELQSL
-164 EASLKKGVIGQDE
+164 ESSLKRGVIGQDE
-177 AIESLIKKSKLIS
+177 AIETLIKKSKLIS
-190 VGFETRGAFFFIGR
+190 VGFEKRGAFFFIGR

-297 QGVVLDFSRSIFLFT
+297 QGVQLDFSRSIFLFT

-327 KQNANE
+327 KQNQNE
-333 EADKETLKDSLD
+333 EADKETLRDSLD

-362 NDLTVDDAKKIAKL
+362 NDLTVEDAKKIAKL
-376 NLKQY
+376 NLKEY
-381 PVVISD
+381 PVVITD
-387 SLLDYV
+387 NLLDYI

-414 VALPIAEAILNS
+414 VALPIAESILNS

-435 YQVSFKEG
+435 YQLSIKDG